1 MNIALYLTIAFAVM
15 LCIIV
20 IILAARYSKTGRYS
34 YMKINILSHTSI
46 GLIGG
51 GTLVVLV
58 MQSPEVS
65 ISFGESLFLLLFLSI
80 LGFLSGYGNAKARE
94 VVQRELKKKK

>member
-20 IILAARYSKTGRYS
+20 IILAARFSKAGKYG

-51 GTLVVLV
+51 GTVVIIV
-58 MQSPEVS
+58 KQSPEVLL
-65 ISFGESLFLLLFLSI
+65 SFGESLFLLLFFSI
-80 LGFLSGYGNAKARE
+80 LGFLSGYGNAKARD